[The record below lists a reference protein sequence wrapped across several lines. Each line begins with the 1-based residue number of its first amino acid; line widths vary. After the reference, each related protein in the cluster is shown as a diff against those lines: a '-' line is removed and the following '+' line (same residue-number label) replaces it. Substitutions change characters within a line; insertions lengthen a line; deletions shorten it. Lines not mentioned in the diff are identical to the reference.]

1 MNIIQM
7 QDKLKDLSNK
17 QLMYYIENPQVS
29 SGAMTGSSLGQ
40 GGANTLPGAMLAGHV
55 PAYLVIG
62 ELGRREETR
71 AKYQAQAQPTQTVAE
86 EIIAKVAPQTGIGA
100 LTNSMAAPQM
110 PQPEVMSESETI
122 SETGIANLPAPN
134 VGNYADGGIV
144 GYGVGG
150 KILDFTKKIITKPMP
165 KALPGGTSNV
175 PALRPGLINR
185 NPIKSG
191 ILGTAGAYY
200 ILSDDGE
207 EIAVSDQ
214 DVEAMTNEGIV
225 SLQNETVEEVPTPTA
240 LDTAYDKTPRQVG
253 EGKAKMLREMLGT
266 DPYAAKQADRM
277 AKMEQRIT
285 DREDQLVNDALIRAG
300 IAMMGSKSPN
310 FMQGL
315 AEGAGAGMESYTAGL
330 DDVASRQDKMFELES
345 AIAQSRRAEEVAIA
359 TKGFGSMEAEEARR
373 ETRELENIK
382 LIEAQKERDKD
393 IEIAEI
399 GSTLHGYNSKTN
411 SAVLARE
418 KAMGIEALYT
428 ERNNT
433 SRMAEGP
440 EKQKALKRIDAEILR
455 IQNQAR
461 IAIGG
466 NSQQPSKNVDGG
478 MQLIGNTPD
487 GRKVFQDS
495 NGNQFVSD

>member
-1 MNIIQM
+1 MNIIQI
-7 QDKLKDLSNK
+7 QDRLKGVDDQALVG
-17 QLMYYIENPQVS
+17 YVENP
-29 SGAMTGSSLGQ
+29 TGEVP
-40 GGANTLPGAMLAGHV
+40 TYLA
-55 PAYLVIG
+55 LG
-62 ELGRREETR
+62 ELGRREEMR

-86 EIIAKVAPQTGIGA
+86 EIVAKVAPQMGIGA
-100 LTNSMAAPQM
+100 LTNNMAAPQM
-110 PQPEVMSESETI
+110 PQPEVMSESEAI

-144 GYGVGG
+144 GYGIGGAVTGVRNFLLGKKASKEIPAPTRELDVLGRPTGVRVSDFGPGRPAMPGTRGVVGVLKDNPG
-150 KILDFTKKIITKPMP
+150 KT
-165 KALPGGTSNV
+165 
-175 PALRPGLINR
+175 
-185 NPIKSG
+185 
-191 ILGTAGAYY
+191 ILGSAGAYY

-266 DPYAAKQADRM
+266 DPYAAQQADRM

-440 EKQKALKRIDAEILR
+440 EKQEALKRIDAEILR
-455 IQNQAR
+455 IKNQAR
-461 IAIGG
+461 VDVGG

-487 GRKVFQDS
+487 GMKVFQDS

>member
-1 MNIIQM
+1 MNIIQI
-7 QDKLKDLSNK
+7 QDRLKGVDDQALVG
-17 QLMYYIENPQVS
+17 YVENP
-29 SGAMTGSSLGQ
+29 TGEVP
-40 GGANTLPGAMLAGHV
+40 TYLA
-55 PAYLVIG
+55 LG
-62 ELGRREETR
+62 ELGRREEMR

-86 EIIAKVAPQTGIGA
+86 EIVAKVAPQMGIGA
-100 LTNSMAAPQM
+100 LTNNMAAPQM
-110 PQPEVMSESETI
+110 PQPEVMSESEAI

-134 VGNYADGGIV
+134 VGNYAGGGIV
-144 GYGVGG
+144 GYGIGG
-150 KILDFTKKIITKPMP
+150 TIRGGINKLITKPMP

-225 SLQNETVEEVPTPTA
+225 SLQNETVEEVPAPTA
-240 LDTAYDKTPRQVG
+240 LNTAYDRTPRQVG

-266 DPYAAKQADRM
+266 DPFGERQAEIMAEMKQRV
-277 AKMEQRIT
+277 T
-285 DREDQLVNDALIRAG
+285 DREDQLGNDALIRAG

-399 GSTLHGYNSKTN
+399 GSTLHGYNAKTN
-411 SAVLARE
+411 AAVLARE

>member
-165 KALPGGTSNV
+165 KALPGGTPNV

-225 SLQNETVEEVPTPTA
+225 SLQNETVEEVPAPTA
-240 LDTAYDKTPRQVG
+240 LNTTYDKTPRQVG
-253 EGKAKMLREMLGT
+253 EEKAKMLREMLGT
-266 DPYAAKQADRM
+266 DPYAAQQADRM

-285 DREDQLVNDALIRAG
+285 DREDQLGNDALIRAG

-399 GSTLHGYNSKTN
+399 GSTTYGFNSKTN
-411 SAVLARE
+411 AAVLAGE

-433 SRMAEGP
+433 SRMPEGP
-440 EKQKALKRIDAEILR
+440 EKQEALKRIDAEILR
-455 IQNQAR
+455 IKNQAR
-461 IAIGG
+461 ADVGG
-466 NSQQPSKNVDGG
+466 NRQQPAPGTSRVLLQQVEQDGVTYK
-478 MQLIGNTPD
+478 QYSD
-487 GRKVFQDS
+487 GSYEPVR
-495 NGNQFVSD
+495 